1 MVKGVN
7 RQIIE
12 INNTGDRYFEKV
24 LLFVAP
30 GRSGVSE
37 RELHKRAEEYVLG
50 LSEKKLPEQSLRKR
64 CDKKQKRKK
73 LFLALCGAVAV
84 GVITVIVLN
93 IL

>member
-24 LLFVAP
+24 LLFVTP

-50 LSEKKLPEQSLRKR
+50 LSEKKPPEQSLRKR
-64 CDKKQKRKK
+64 WSNKQKRKK
-73 LFLALCGAVAV
+73 ILITICSVALIGIIFAV
-84 GVITVIVLN
+84 VLN